1 MRPECRKQTYRSKE
15 KALGVAHYRMRPDAP
30 NAPWYLHA
38 YKCEIC
44 RGWHLTRQRPRT
56 EKPVCSDASER

>member
-1 MRPECRKQTYRSKE
+1 
-15 KALGVAHYRMRPDAP
+15 MRPDAP